1 MINNFKKILVL
12 APHTGD
18 GELGCGGTIAK
29 LIEEKKQVFYVAF
42 SSAEKSVP
50 KDLPKDILKKEV
62 KKAMRILGLSE
73 RNLILFNYEVRNF
86 PKYRQE
92 ILEDMI
98 KLNEKIKPDLVL
110 LPSTHDIHQDHQV
123 VSQEGFR
130 AFKSMKISIL
140 GYELPW
146 NNLTFNTEAFAVLK
160 EKHIRKK
167 IRALS
172 CYKSQSGRFYMS
184 KDFMKS
190 LAKIRGAQ
198 VNTRY
203 AETFEVIRWTII

>member
-12 APHTGD
+12 APHTDD

-130 AFKSMKISIL
+130 AFKSMKI
-140 GYELPW
+140 
-146 NNLTFNTEAFAVLK
+146 
-160 EKHIRKK
+160 
-167 IRALS
+167 
-172 CYKSQSGRFYMS
+172 
-184 KDFMKS
+184 
-190 LAKIRGAQ
+190 
-198 VNTRY
+198 
-203 AETFEVIRWTII
+203 